1 MPVSYQ
7 SDFYSWTQEQAAA
20 IRRVAAGQ
28 VKASEIDWENVA
40 EEIASLGRSELRAME
55 STLVRIIEHLLK
67 LQYSP
72 AVESRECWQLSVD
85 LHRDDLHRLKRD
97 NPELVRRIDLAGIY
111 VSARRIA
118 NKSTQKRDARQ
129 ISTLP
134 KRNPFTLD
142 QIERDDWYPD
152 PPA

>member
-1 MPVSYQ
+1 MSYQ
-7 SDFYSWTQEQAAA
+7 GDFYNWTQEQAAA
-20 IRRVAAGQ
+20 IRRVAAGH

-40 EEIASLGRSELRAME
+40 EEIANLGRSELRAME
-55 STLVRIIEHLLK
+55 SALVRIIAHLLK

-72 AVESRECWQLSVD
+72 AVESRECWQVSVD

-97 NPELVRRIDLAGIY
+97 NPDLLCRIDLAGIY
-111 VSARRIA
+111 VSARRVA
-118 NKSTQKRDARQ
+118 NKNTQKRDSRQ

-134 KRNPFTLD
+134 ERNPFTLD